1 MKKDTNQVNT
11 SQDTYKRIGL
21 IAFGVLAG
29 ILMLFFFLFK
39 INSIKNAL
47 LTVVSVLQPIIIGF
61 VIAYLANPVMKI
73 FDKYL
78 KKFFVGALKLKKVG
92 YTISRMVSIIL
103 SLILFFAII
112 AVLVYLVVPEL
123 YSSVMSL
130 IQTLPAKIDAATVWV
145 TDFFDQH
152 PQISEF
158 ATSFLDYEK
167 QWVQTDLLGWATDYA
182 GTIASGVMKTA
193 NFIFDLI
200 IGIVVAVYL
209 LSSKETFKAQFKKVF
224 YAIMGPNA
232 AEGTITV
239 LKKSNEVFGG
249 FISGKLIDS
258 LIIGILC
265 FIGVS
270 ILNMPFAILVS
281 VVIGVTNVIPVFG
294 PYIGAIPS
302 ILLITLVD
310 PLKGLYFLIFVI
322 LLQTLDGNILGPK
335 ILGDSTGLSPFW
347 VVFAIVLGGGLF
359 GIVGMLI
366 GVPLF
371 AVIYYLINEGVR
383 YRLGKKRLPLETEN
397 YAKSGRIDTI
407 EPEEEETENPQEEDQ
422 ENVRKKELVEKMN
435 TLVDSMNTLQHQLT
449 AYREENMKLK
459 AELAELHRLSEEAK
473 KPEQEAA
480 VKEPES
486 NGFSVTEPLEEATF
500 ENTVLKEEKPIAVAV
515 SEKQTMDTDKITE
528 YAALAIGSIVKESVT
543 YVDLISSSSSPDKK
557 ELLNLIMGKGEVAKS
572 EIFSIAE
579 GDAPEATKRELID
592 TKLNET
598 VDYFKSVA
606 GQI

>member
-1 MKKDTNQVNT
+1 MKKVSEQSRN
-11 SQDTYKRIGL
+11 SQDDYKRVGL

-29 ILMLFFFLFK
+29 ILLLFFFLFK
-39 INSIKNAL
+39 INSIKNAVM
-47 LTVVSVLQPIIIGF
+47 TVMSVLQPIIIGF
-61 VIAYLANPVMKI
+61 VIAYLANPVMKF

-92 YTISRMVSIIL
+92 YKISRMVSIIL
-103 SLILFFAII
+103 ALALFLSVI

-130 IQTLPAKIDAATVWV
+130 IQTLPDRIDDASVWV
-145 TDFFDQH
+145 KDFFEQH

-158 ATSFLDYEK
+158 ATSLLDYEK
-167 QWVQTDLLGWATDYA
+167 QWVQTDLLSWATGYA

-193 NFIFDLI
+193 NFIVDLT
-200 IGIVVAVYL
+200 IGLVVAIYL
-209 LSSKETFKAQFKKVF
+209 LSSKETYKAQFKKVF
-224 YAIMGPNA
+224 YAIMSPNA

-239 LKKSNEVFGG
+239 LKKSHEVFGG

-270 ILNMPFAILVS
+270 LLDMPFAILVS

-310 PLKGLYFLIFVI
+310 PLKGLYFAIFVI
-322 LLQTLDGNILGPK
+322 LLQAFDGNILGPK

-359 GIVGMLI
+359 GFVGLLI

-371 AVIYYLINEGVR
+371 AVIYYLINEAVR
-383 YRLGKKRLPLETEN
+383 YRLGKKKLPLETED
-397 YAKSGRIDTI
+397 YAKIGKIVPAQT
-407 EPEEEETENPQEEDQ
+407 ETEEETENPQEEDQ
-422 ENVRKKELVEKMN
+422 ETVRKKELIEKMN
-435 TLVDSMNTLQHQLT
+435 SLVDSLNTLQRQIT
-449 AYREENMKLK
+449 AYREENITLK
-459 AELAELHRLSEEAK
+459 AELAELHRRAEETK
-473 KPEQEAA
+473 EAERIA
-480 VKEPES
+480 TEKEPQ
-486 NGFSVTEPLEEATF
+486 NGFSVTEPLEEVTF
-500 ENTVLKEEKPIAVAV
+500 ENSVVREMKPVAAE
-515 SEKQTMDTDKITE
+515 SGAPLPENDKMTE

-572 EIFSIAE
+572 EIFSISE
-579 GDAPEATKRELID
+579 GDAPEETKRELID